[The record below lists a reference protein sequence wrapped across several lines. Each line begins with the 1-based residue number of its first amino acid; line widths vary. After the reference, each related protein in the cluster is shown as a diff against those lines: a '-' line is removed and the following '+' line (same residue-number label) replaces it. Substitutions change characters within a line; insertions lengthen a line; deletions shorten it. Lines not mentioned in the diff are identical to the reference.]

1 MRNLL
6 PRLAFLVQLA
16 VLASCASTTVDLS
29 GNTPK
34 DGLCQGPADAGTAL
48 VVWDTQ
54 WRQDQKDVLLR
65 EAAAE
70 QGLNEYFAQSKC
82 LPDAGVRR
90 NAVGASLTAEQAR
103 KLAVANSPQINRV
116 IVVVVREL
124 GPVVKFL
131 SSAAVVEG
139 GTEVVLHI
147 TSYSSRAPD
156 SQQDFLVHWKN
167 GGPGVVKG
175 VSTLPQ
181 DMKAALA
188 AGFERTAAPPK

>member
-1 MRNLL
+1 MRTLL
-6 PRLAFLVQLA
+6 PRLASLVQLA

-34 DGLCQGPADAGTAL
+34 GGLCQGPTEGGTVL
-48 VVWDTQ
+48 VVWGTQ

-70 QGLNEYFAQSKC
+70 KGLNEYFAQSKC
-82 LPDAGVRR
+82 FPNADVHRTAG
-90 NAVGASLTAEQAR
+90 GTSLNAEQAR
-103 KLAVANSPQINRV
+103 QLAVASSPQISRV
-116 IVVVVREL
+116 VVVVVREL
-124 GPVVKFL
+124 GPVVKLL

-147 TSYSSRAPD
+147 TSYSSKAPD
-156 SQQDFLVHWKN
+156 AQQDFIVHWKN

-175 VSTLPQ
+175 VATLPQ

-188 AGFERTAAPPK
+188 AGFEPTATSAK